1 VLGGGKRL
9 YDAPEKGFS
18 GLPMFKELLVAF
30 VIVAV
35 CLLLHVGAI
44 VSLADWML
52 DRRDRR
58 KEEMGTFGYIVLLLI
73 AFSVILILH
82 MVEIGIF
89 AGFYY
94 LRSLFSDFETALYF
108 SITSYTTIGFGDV
121 VLPRAWRLFGGIEG
135 ITGVLLCGLS
145 TAFVFAI
152 INAMFQVRVQR
163 RTNAG

>member
-1 VLGGGKRL
+1 ML
-9 YDAPEKGFS
+9 
-18 GLPMFKELLVAF
+18 KELLVAF
-30 VIVAV
+30 AIVAG

-52 DRRDRR
+52 DRREKR
-58 KEEMGTFGYIVLLLI
+58 KEEMRTFGYMLLLLT
-73 AFSVILILH
+73 AFSVIIILH
-82 MVEIGIF
+82 VVEIGIW

-94 LRSLFSDFETALYF
+94 LRSLFNDFETSLYF

-121 VLPRAWRLFGGIEG
+121 VLPRAWRLLGGIEG

-152 INAMFQVRVQR
+152 INAMFQMRVQR
-163 RTNAG
+163 RTGSE